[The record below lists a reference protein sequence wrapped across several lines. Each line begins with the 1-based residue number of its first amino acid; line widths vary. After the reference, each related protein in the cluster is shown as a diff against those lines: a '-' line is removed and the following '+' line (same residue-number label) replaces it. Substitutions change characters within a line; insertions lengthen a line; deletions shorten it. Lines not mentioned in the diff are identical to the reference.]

1 MNLIKKFVGLG
12 LAAAM
17 LLGATGCN
25 VVTPATVGSI
35 GGVEIPAGIYL
46 LSQYNAYST
55 ASSLADLATGETASD
70 VKAVLKAEC
79 TGTIGDEEVTAT
91 GEEYVA
97 KLTLRNLQYYAAV
110 EQTFDELGGVLDDTA
125 TSEAASTADS
135 LWESN
140 GDVYQAN
147 GIGKSTIENYQLTA
161 KKAAACLD
169 LIYGENGTEPVS
181 DEEYRDYIANDC
193 YYIESIQFPVMDYT
207 TYSLATDDQNAAISA
222 LADQCIEELN
232 AATAE
237 TSIQEGYL
245 NLYSAAAN
253 YLPQVFSELGTTMD
267 TSQLSYYV
275 GSQLYTLDDL
285 SSFQS
290 GDDNAMVDALEAVEP
305 GTWTKV
311 NNGTAYLLVRAI
323 DPMEY
328 YTLDELKTNFNLLT
342 SMKSDELQD
351 RFYELGASMEQA
363 LDQGAMN
370 TYKASKIK
378 WTV

>member
-1 MNLIKKFVGLG
+1 MNLIKKFAGLG
-12 LAAAM
+12 MAMAM

-55 ASSLADLATGETASD
+55 ASGLADLATGETASD

-91 GEEYVA
+91 GKEYVE
-97 KLTLRNLQYYAAV
+97 KLTLRSLQYYAAV
-110 EQTFDELGGVLDDTA
+110 EKTFEDLGGTLDDAATA
-125 TSEAASTADS
+125 EAASTADS

-147 GIGKSTIENYQLTA
+147 GIGKSTIETYELNAQ
-161 KKAAACLD
+161 KATACLE
-169 LIYGENGTEPVS
+169 LIYGENGSEPVS
-181 DEEYRDYIANDC
+181 EDEYLDYVTNDC

-207 TYSLATDDQNAAISA
+207 TYTLATDEQNAAISD
-222 LADQCIEELN
+222 LADQCVAELN
-232 AATAE
+232 AATPE
-237 TSIQEGYL
+237 TSAQEGYF
-245 NLYSAAAN
+245 NLYATAAD
-253 YLPQVFSELGTTMD
+253 YLPQVFTQLGTTMD
-267 TSQLSYYV
+267 TSQLAYYI
-275 GSQLYTLDDL
+275 GSQLYTMDDL

-290 GDDNAMVDALEAVEP
+290 GDDNSLVDALNAVEP

-311 NNGTAYLLVRAI
+311 NNGTSYLIVRAV
-323 DPMEY
+323 DPLEF
-328 YTLDELKTNFNLLT
+328 YTLDELKTNYNLLS
-342 SMKSDELQD
+342 SMKNEELQD
-351 RFYELGASMEQA
+351 RFYETGASMEQA

-378 WTV
+378 RNV